1 MIRQKSFQVLLKKG
15 LTLKHK
21 TYICNECLHKY
32 KNDVN
37 ELGKLISS
45 NIFQDGRLNISQQH
59 KRITILNET
68 EPFSW
73 KVVRRL
79 ILIRKLMKRK

>member
-1 MIRQKSFQVLLKKG
+1 MIRQKYFQVLLKKG